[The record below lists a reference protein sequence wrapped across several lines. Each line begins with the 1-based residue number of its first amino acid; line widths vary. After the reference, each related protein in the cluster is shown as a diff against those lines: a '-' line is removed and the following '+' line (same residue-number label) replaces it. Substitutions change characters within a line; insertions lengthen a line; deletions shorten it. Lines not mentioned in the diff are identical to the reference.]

1 VTTSA
6 EVTREG
12 VQIPVTFTTNEPH
25 SFKGKVTCGHL
36 FGLSLPLDARPFR
49 VDKAPKSNK
58 TSFTLSITKG
68 LLPDIAQLNQKLQ
81 EGGELHGKVTF
92 R

>member
-1 VTTSA
+1 MTTSS

-12 VQIPVTFTTNEPH
+12 VKIPVTFTTNEPH

-36 FGLSLPLDARPFR
+36 LGVSLPLDAKPCR
-49 VDKAPKSNK
+49 VESPTNR
-58 TSFTLSITKG
+58 TSFTLSISRA

-81 EGGELHGKVTF
+81 EGGELHGQVTF